1 MKGKNH
7 EHTKRSNL
15 SVVFEIIRQH
25 PRVSR
30 VSVAQQSGL
39 RNQTITNLVRELIQ
53 TGYVLEVGKVQGKR
67 GQPQTLLEVNPAS
80 CLSIGLQ
87 IEQGFV
93 NASLVDLNL
102 NLLADYQAEL
112 TSLEPDYVISQLDRV
127 VNRLLDMV
135 PNSRQLLI
143 GVGVV
148 VATLLKDDTEHHPV
162 ANAWQ
167 AWGKLDLTHKLSEKL
182 AYPVYLENDATS
194 AAISHSFSCRGDRLD
209 NFIYL
214 YIGNGLGAG
223 IITNNQPYKGAW
235 SNAGEIG
242 RIHWHNSGST
252 DYIETHLS
260 LQALKTMLN
269 YSGSD
274 LQLPAFIDEH
284 WEHDEVVQR
293 WIDESGQ
300 RLRFA
305 INILEN
311 LFEPESIVLGSQLSE
326 RVMERLVDA
335 TLPLFP
341 SICERHERTR
351 QRITLAKDSLHTV
364 SIGAASLPLFG
375 LCHPD
380 MHDLFECSH
389 QLPPTFKAVN
399 LDV

>member
-143 GVGVV
+143 GVGV
-148 VATLLKDDTEHHPV
+148 LLRPCSKMTRSTT
-162 ANAWQ
+162 Q
-167 AWGKLDLTHKLSEKL
+167 LLMLGK
-182 AYPVYLENDATS
+182 
-194 AAISHSFSCRGDRLD
+194 RG
-209 NFIYL
+209 
-214 YIGNGLGAG
+214 A
-223 IITNNQPYKGAW
+223 
-235 SNAGEIG
+235 S
-242 RIHWHNSGST
+242 
-252 DYIETHLS
+252 
-260 LQALKTMLN
+260 
-269 YSGSD
+269 
-274 LQLPAFIDEH
+274 
-284 WEHDEVVQR
+284 
-293 WIDESGQ
+293 WI
-300 RLRFA
+300 
-305 INILEN
+305 
-311 LFEPESIVLGSQLSE
+311 
-326 RVMERLVDA
+326 
-335 TLPLFP
+335 
-341 SICERHERTR
+341 
-351 QRITLAKDSLHTV
+351 
-364 SIGAASLPLFG
+364 
-375 LCHPD
+375 
-380 MHDLFECSH
+380 
-389 QLPPTFKAVN
+389 
-399 LDV
+399 